1 MNQPLTSVK
10 CTVAAQLGTQR
21 NTSMPVPAELHYDL
35 TDPCAVRLS
44 LGAPLTSPVDWVFAR
59 ELLAQGLHLSAG
71 IGDVLVTPLG
81 PHRARRVRIT
91 LRSATGSA
99 LVDIDAAEVDAFLQ
113 QSFALVP
120 PGAESAH
127 IDLDRAVAAA
137 MGRSA

>member
-1 MNQPLTSVK
+1 MNQPLTSVR
-10 CTVAAQLGTQR
+10 CTVDARVGTPQHVS
-21 NTSMPVPAELHYDL
+21 TPVPAELHYDL

-59 ELLAQGLHLSAG
+59 DLLTEGLRLPAG
-71 IGDVLVTPLG
+71 VGDVLVSPLITD
-81 PHRARRVRIT
+81 HTRRVRIT
-91 LRSATGSA
+91 LRSAPGA
-99 LVDIDAAEVDAFLQ
+99 AVIDVDAAETEEFLR

-127 IDLDRAVAAA
+127 IDLDRAVAEV